1 MLVMII
7 ITTLLLINSDFMMNK
22 FGKELGEFLEYKNI
36 SIKEFADRIN
46 TTSKN
51 LIDIIKGNI
60 ELSQNMI
67 YNISFITGIPVN
79 YIENTEQ
86 NYKMD
91 KVIENYLNENH
102 LTIKNYINRFNYKEL
117 AEKYDVKYRD
127 SKNDYAIA
135 KDILK
140 YLRISNPTSLTK
152 ENNVIFYKSKN
163 DKPELLALWLERC
176 NRIIEDQKVEKYTK
190 ENINKL
196 VEFIKMEAN
205 NQSFDEN
212 KLIMEFNKNG
222 IFLAIQDDLK
232 GTKVRGAFKV
242 LNDKPAIYITRKH
255 KRYADIYFALLHE
268 LAHCKSDYNRAK
280 SGSIIT
286 MLDDNET
293 EDYEIKADMQ
303 ALDWMVP
310 DKIYE
315 DIKYDFNK
323 IEKLD
328 VVKSFYVYR
337 LAIDNIIEFSNELYQ
352 KYNPVIDD

>member
-1 MLVMII
+1 
-7 ITTLLLINSDFMMNK
+7 MMNK
-22 FGKELGEFLEYKNI
+22 FGKELEEFLEFKNI

-67 YNISFITGIPVN
+67 YNISFITGIPVS

-91 KVIENYLNENH
+91 KIITNYLNNNK
-102 LTIKNYINRFNYKEL
+102 LTIRKYINKFNYKEL
-117 AEKYDVKYRD
+117 SEKYELKYRD

-140 YLRISNPTSLTK
+140 YLRITNPESLTK

-176 NRIIEDQKVEKYTK
+176 NRIIEKEKIAQYNK
-190 ENINKL
+190 NNIIKL
-196 VEFIKMEAN
+196 VNFIKKEASN
-205 NQSFDEN
+205 NSFDKET
-212 KLIMEFNKNG
+212 LIKEFNQNG
-222 IFLAIQDDLK
+222 IYLAIEDDLK
-232 GTKVRGAFKV
+232 GTKVRGAFRV
-242 LNDKPAIYITRKH
+242 LNDKPAIYITKKH

-268 LAHCKSDYNRAK
+268 LAHCKSDFNRAK

-286 MLDDNET
+286 MLDEKET
-293 EDYEIKADMQ
+293 EDYEIKADIQ

-310 DKIYE
+310 NKFYE
-315 DIKYDFNK
+315 ENKIKYYDIDN
-323 IEKLD
+323 LD
-328 VVKSFYVYR
+328 VIKSFFVYR
-337 LAIDNIIEFSNELYQ
+337 LAKDNIINYSDKLYQ
-352 KYNPVIDD
+352 KFNPVIED

>member
-1 MLVMII
+1 
-7 ITTLLLINSDFMMNK
+7 MMNK
-22 FGKELGEFLEYKNI
+22 FGRELGEFLEYKNI

-51 LIDIIKGNI
+51 LIDIIKGNV

-67 YNISFITGIPVN
+67 YNISFITGIPVS

-91 KVIENYLNENH
+91 KVIKNYLDENH
-102 LTIKNYINRFNYKEL
+102 LSIRNYINRFSYKEL
-117 AEKYDVKYRD
+117 ADEYHVKYRD
-127 SKNDYAIA
+127 ARNDYAIA

-140 YLRISNPTSLTK
+140 YLRITNPNSLTK

-176 NRIIEDQKVEKYTK
+176 NRIIENQEVEKYTK
-190 ENINKL
+190 QNINKL
-196 VEFIKMEAN
+196 VEFIKMEASN
-205 NQSFDEN
+205 NSFDEN

-268 LAHCKSDYNRAK
+268 LAHCKSDFNRAK

-286 MLDDNET
+286 MLDDKET

-303 ALDWMVP
+303 ALDWMISNKTY
-310 DKIYE
+310 DKIKNNY
-315 DIKYDFNK
+315 KN
-323 IEKLD
+323 IEELD
-328 VVKSFYVYR
+328 VVKSFFVYR
-337 LAIDNIIEFSNELYQ
+337 LARDKIIKYSDSLYQ
-352 KYNPVIDD
+352 KYNPLVNI

>member
-1 MLVMII
+1 
-7 ITTLLLINSDFMMNK
+7 MMNK
-22 FGKELGEFLEYKNI
+22 FGKELEEFLEFKNI

-67 YNISFITGIPVN
+67 YNISFITGIPVS

-91 KVIENYLNENH
+91 KIITNYLNNNQ
-102 LTIKNYINRFNYKEL
+102 LTIRKYINKFNYKEL
-117 AEKYDVKYRD
+117 SEKYELKYRD

-140 YLRISNPTSLTK
+140 YLRITNPESLTK

-176 NRIIEDQKVEKYTK
+176 NRIIEKEKIAQYNK
-190 ENINKL
+190 DNIIKL
-196 VEFIKMEAN
+196 VNFIKKEASN
-205 NQSFDEN
+205 NSFDKET
-212 KLIMEFNKNG
+212 LIKEFNQNG
-222 IFLAIQDDLK
+222 IYLAIEDDLK
-232 GTKVRGAFKV
+232 GTKVRGAFRV
-242 LNDKPAIYITRKH
+242 LNDKPAIYITKKH

-268 LAHCKSDYNRAK
+268 LAHCKSDFNRAK

-286 MLDDNET
+286 MLDEKET
-293 EDYEIKADMQ
+293 EDYEIKADIQ

-310 DKIYE
+310 NKFYE
-315 DIKYDFNK
+315 ENKIKYYDIDN
-323 IEKLD
+323 LD
-328 VVKSFYVYR
+328 VIKSFFVYR
-337 LAIDNIIEFSNELYQ
+337 LAKDNIINYSDELYQ
-352 KYNPVIDD
+352 KFNPVIED

>member
-1 MLVMII
+1 
-7 ITTLLLINSDFMMNK
+7 MMNK
-22 FGKELGEFLEYKNI
+22 FGKELEEFLEFKNI

-67 YNISFITGIPVN
+67 YNISFITGIPVS

-91 KVIENYLNENH
+91 KIITNYLNNNQ
-102 LTIKNYINRFNYKEL
+102 LTIRKYINKFNYKEL
-117 AEKYDVKYRD
+117 SEKYELKYRD

-140 YLRISNPTSLTK
+140 YLRITNPESLTK

-176 NRIIEDQKVEKYTK
+176 NRIIEKEKIAQYNK
-190 ENINKL
+190 DNIIKL
-196 VEFIKMEAN
+196 VNFIKKEASN
-205 NQSFDEN
+205 NSFDKET
-212 KLIMEFNKNG
+212 LIKEFNQNG
-222 IFLAIQDDLK
+222 IYLAIEDDLK
-232 GTKVRGAFKV
+232 GTKVRGAFRV
-242 LNDKPAIYITRKH
+242 LNDKPAIYITKKH

-268 LAHCKSDYNRAK
+268 LAHCKSDFNRAK

-286 MLDDNET
+286 MLDEKET
-293 EDYEIKADMQ
+293 EDYEIKADIQ

-310 DKIYE
+310 NKFYE
-315 DIKYDFNK
+315 ENKIKYYDIDN
-323 IEKLD
+323 LD
-328 VVKSFYVYR
+328 VIKSFFVYR
-337 LAIDNIIEFSNELYQ
+337 LAKDNIINYSDELYQ
-352 KYNPVIDD
+352 KFNSVIED

>member
-1 MLVMII
+1 
-7 ITTLLLINSDFMMNK
+7 MMNK
-22 FGKELGEFLEYKNI
+22 FGRELGEFLEYKNI

-51 LIDIIKGNI
+51 LIDIIKGNV

-67 YNISFITGIPVN
+67 YNISFITGIPVS

-91 KVIENYLNENH
+91 KVIKNYLDENH
-102 LTIKNYINRFNYKEL
+102 LSIRNYINRFSYKEL
-117 AEKYDVKYRD
+117 ANEYQVKYSD
-127 SKNDYAIA
+127 SRNDYAIA
-135 KDILK
+135 KDILQ
-140 YLRISNPTSLTK
+140 YLRITNPNSLTK

-176 NRIIEDQKVEKYTK
+176 NRIIENQEVEKYTK
-190 ENINKL
+190 QNINKL
-196 VEFIKMEAN
+196 VEFIKMEASN
-205 NQSFDEN
+205 NSFDEN

-268 LAHCKSDYNRAK
+268 LAHCKSDFNRAK

-286 MLDDNET
+286 MLDDKET

-303 ALDWMVP
+303 ALDWMISNKTY
-310 DKIYE
+310 DKIKNNY
-315 DIKYDFNK
+315 KN
-323 IEKLD
+323 IEELD
-328 VVKSFYVYR
+328 VVKSFFVYR
-337 LAIDNIIEFSNELYQ
+337 LARDKIIKYSDSLYQ
-352 KYNPVIDD
+352 KYNPLVNI